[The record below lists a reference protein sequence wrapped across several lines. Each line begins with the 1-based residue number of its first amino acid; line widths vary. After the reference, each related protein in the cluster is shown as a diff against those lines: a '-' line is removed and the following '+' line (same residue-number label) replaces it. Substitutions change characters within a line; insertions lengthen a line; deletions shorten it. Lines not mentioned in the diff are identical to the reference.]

1 MLRSVLCLLCLVPVA
16 ASASS
21 VDEQIKEVEREYC
34 SMIASIAMQAMADRQ
49 LRLGRAEE
57 MLSEFGDDAVIVDI
71 LKKAAEADVLPSE
84 EERLLTINGFGGET
98 YRDCVANPDKY
109 FK

>member
-1 MLRSVLCLLCLVPVA
+1 MLRLVLCLLCLVPVA

-21 VDEQIKEVEREYC
+21 VDEKIKELERSYC
-34 SMIASIAMQAMADRQ
+34 SKIASVAMQAMADRQ

-57 MLSEFGDDAVIVDI
+57 MLSEFDGDAVIVDI
-71 LKKAAEADVLPSE
+71 LKRASEADILPSE

-98 YRDCVANPDKY
+98 YRDCIANPDKY
-109 FK
+109 LK

>member
-1 MLRSVLCLLCLVPVA
+1 MLRLVLCLLCLVPVA

-21 VDEQIKEVEREYC
+21 VDEQIKELESSYC
-34 SMIASIAMQAMADRQ
+34 SKIASVAMQAMADRQ

-57 MLSEFGDDAVIVDI
+57 ILSEFSDIAAIVD
-71 LKKAAEADVLPSE
+71 LVKRASETEVLSSE
-84 EERLLTINGFGGET
+84 EERLLAINGFGGET
-98 YRDCVANPDKY
+98 YRDCIANPGKY